1 MITGLSIATTK
12 QASQPTTGIPFGRN
26 EQKVFFIFI
35 ENNKQP
41 SRDSYTADEVT
52 TTLFMFSQTRPST
65 TCNMAYNQSNQTP
78 FFHLHTALP
87 FLIGL
92 GRNATVTFLLLLL
105 VCCKRRMVKQNRR
118 TWRRRR
124 GESIKRK
131 VQFNI
136 QNGLDTE
143 VEVFVSIFILY
154 VHSHEHTHTLSTTD
168 CFVCQMKVCF
178 FVRW

>member
-41 SRDSYTADEVT
+41 SHDSYTADEVT
-52 TTLFMFSQTRPST
+52 TTLFMFSQTQPST
-65 TCNMAYNQSNQTP
+65 TCNMAHNQSNQTP
-78 FFHLHTALP
+78 FFHLHTALQ

-118 TWRRRR
+118 TKGRRRRR

-154 VHSHEHTHTLSTTD
+154 VRSHAHTHT
-168 CFVCQMKVCF
+168 VCF
-178 FVRW
+178 FVR